1 MRAAGARKIRKSV
14 TRREKS
20 GAGSGTR
27 LSVSSLVRHGH
38 LEVLAHDR
46 RPVGGRVGV
55 RVRGHGVPWSAMHVV
70 PAGPTPCARGC
81 MLVCE
86 TASANGHACTSVR
99 RALARPKRNLVKVAP
114 GYLRK
119 RVKVASQRDRHKM
132 VKVSEGAENIP
143 PPYAL
148 SSSERIGPGRAST
161 DPLSASPRG
170 LGLWRPRVRV
180 HRTTCMI

>member
-27 LSVSSLVRHGH
+27 LLVHSSAMWPPRGTRARSPPSGWASGCAREGSRSAMECH
-38 LEVLAHDR
+38 ACCA
-46 RPVGGRVGV
+46 GGSHAVCAGV
-55 RVRGHGVPWSAMHVV
+55 HARVRDRE
-70 PAGPTPCARGC
+70 CD
-81 MLVCE
+81 
-86 TASANGHACTSVR
+86 GHACASVR

-143 PPYAL
+143 PPYAV
-148 SSSERIGPGRAST
+148 SVKSHKTKSKYKDQRQST
-161 DPLSASPRG
+161 
-170 LGLWRPRVRV
+170 VY
-180 HRTTCMI
+180 

>member
-1 MRAAGARKIRKSV
+1 MRAAARRRAKIRRSV
-14 TRREKS
+14 TQRKKS
-20 GAGSGTR
+20 GAGSTLVGHAVTVFTR
-27 LSVSSLVRHGH
+27 PPCAMAD

-81 MLVCE
+81 MLVC
-86 TASANGHACTSVR
+86 ARPRVRWACLCECAA
-99 RALARPKRNLVKVAP
+99 RALARPKQKLVKVAP

-143 PPYAL
+143 PPYEGL
-148 SSSERIGPGRAST
+148 NMGR
-161 DPLSASPRG
+161 G
-170 LGLWRPRVRV
+170 
-180 HRTTCMI
+180 I